1 MAPTYS
7 TIPTTPDADEE
18 SLLVNASKDAKPRLR
33 LGAAAVVMAFA
44 LGATVAYVAPS
55 KSTTS
60 ASLASSQDCVGSSC
74 SPLGVAKAW
83 KAYSN
88 GDYADDCVN
97 AMAIALGEGAMPYN
111 PITYIH
117 EYCVDRLGHSW
128 KDCFEG
134 PGGGEGSDLSFS
146 QFLHDIRIFDLN
158 QEPQYPGDE
167 QKTLGPWQT
176 MTTVLNTDDIDVR
189 IGEAVDYVM
198 SNCNPNCPRPREN
211 RQCENPFEGPEQ
223 EYCKRDGDCPV
234 TVIFDSPNLNWCG
247 CATTSSPDPEKQTL
261 GYSGRCVNAAA
272 DYYTKYKDFKPTD
285 DFEHSLTE
293 GLAVEIC
300 KRA

>member
-60 ASLASSQDCVGSSC
+60 ASLASSQGCDGSSC

-83 KAYSN
+83 KAYDD
-88 GDYADDCVN
+88 GKYAGDCVT
-97 AMAIALGEGAMPYN
+97 AMAIALGEGIQPYN
-111 PITYIH
+111 PHRYIRQ
-117 EYCVDRLGHSW
+117 YCSPLFGDGF
-128 KDCFEG
+128 CFPG
-134 PGGGEGSDLSFS
+134 PPSDNFGNGQGPVIEDLEAFMT
-146 QFLHDIRIFDLN
+146 DTRIFDLN
-158 QEPQYPGDE
+158 QEPQFPGDD

-176 MTTVLNTDDIDVR
+176 MTTVLSTNDIDVR
-189 IGEAVDYVM
+189 IGEAIDYIEEF
-198 SNCNPNCPRPREN
+198 CNPNCPGTRPGDL
-211 RQCENPFEGPEQ
+211 CDTPFSSLPA
-223 EYCKRDGDCPV
+223 
-234 TVIFDSPNLNWCG
+234 TNIFSGSRLKWCG
-247 CATTSSPDPEKQTL
+247 CATTSSPDPSKQTL

-272 DYYTKYKDFKPTD
+272 DYYTKYEDLGTTYLG
-285 DFEHSLTE
+285 ERYE
-293 GLAVEIC
+293 GLAKEIC
-300 KRA
+300 NRA